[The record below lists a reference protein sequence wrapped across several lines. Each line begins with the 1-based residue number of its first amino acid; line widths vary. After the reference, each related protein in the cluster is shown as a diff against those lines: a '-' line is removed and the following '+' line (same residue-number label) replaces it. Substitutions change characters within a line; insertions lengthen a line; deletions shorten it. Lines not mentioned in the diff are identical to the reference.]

1 MSSKNMSSKFLSAAL
16 VLIGLQAEA
25 LSQATPAQDEA
36 QQQASR
42 VLDAF
47 QGHWTLDDDVSKK
60 GDKEIIGTSTSP
72 TPAARLDEVR
82 SVRNAALISNRGQLT
97 PGDQRELER
106 LAGEV
111 DAVFPGS
118 FEAHMAEFY
127 AEFPAPSSFVH
138 IEMAAGKDP
147 GREELIAP
155 QLVNAARKD
164 RKEDLVRCSK
174 AMQQR
179 GGVAPA
185 LYQLADD
192 ILLSV
197 DKNGLLIAAG
207 EMDAFPLWVLQFAS
221 SKRPDMVVMDQRLL
235 VDPAYRARMW
245 ERAQARGEVPSD
257 AAAFMD
263 QLPRSTSRPVFL
275 SLAVGASVATKYADR
290 LSITGMAMRFGALP
304 DDLKLLEERWKRMH
318 KATNAGPLARNY
330 LLPGSLLLKHYR
342 ATGDEKKAANM
353 EAELRTLAARLGATD
368 QLFRNGVLQH

>member
-1 MSSKNMSSKFLSAAL
+1 MSCKFIPIAL
-16 VLIGLQAEA
+16 VLVGLRAEA
-25 LSQATPAQDEA
+25 QSQATPAQDEA
-36 QQQASR
+36 QQQASQ
-42 VLDAF
+42 VLDAY
-47 QGHWTLDDDVSKK
+47 QGNWTVGDDASKK
-60 GDKEIIGTSTSP
+60 AEKELVGVSTSP
-72 TPAARLDEVR
+72 TPVARLDEVR

-118 FEAHMAEFY
+118 FEAHMAAFY
-127 AEFPAPSSFVH
+127 AEFPAPGSFAH

-155 QLVNAARKD
+155 QLLNAARKD
-164 RKEDLVRCSK
+164 KKEDLLRYSK
-174 AMQQR
+174 SMQQR

-185 LYQLADD
+185 LYELADD

-197 DKNGLLIAAG
+197 DKNALLIAAG
-207 EMDAFPLWVLQFAS
+207 EMDAYPLWVQQYAV
-221 SKRPDMVVMDQRLL
+221 SKRPDVLVMDQRLL
-235 VDPAYRARMW
+235 ADPAYRARMW

-263 QLPRSTSRPVFL
+263 RLPRSTSRPVFL

-290 LSITGMAMRFGALP
+290 LSITGMAMRFGSLP

-318 KATNAGPLARNY
+318 KPTNAGPLARNY